1 LYSEIQMKLSKSI
14 LTLMSLIVLL
24 HSVSIYAMPMEVAE
38 DVTSLETTHDTDQP
52 VTLLKA
58 LDALIPSFQAMAPV
72 VLYFIHEVVLLNEHQ
87 YREHTVSDGHEN
99 QYLEILFPLIISPNA
114 P

>member
-1 LYSEIQMKLSKSI
+1 LLS
-14 LTLMSLIVLL
+14 LTVLL
-24 HSVSIYAMPMEVAE
+24 HSVSIYAMPMEVTD
-38 DVTSLETTHDTDQP
+38 DVTSLETTHDTEQP

-58 LDALIPSFQAMAPV
+58 LDALIPSIQAMAPI

-87 YREHTVSDGHEN
+87 YLELPVSNGHEN